1 MGAVTR
7 FVLALLST
15 LILAGPAWAGFD
27 EGMAAAGRRDYV
39 AAAEEWL
46 PLAEQGHVGAQY
58 NIGVL
63 YDQGLGVP
71 QDFGEAITWYRRAAE
86 AGHVDAQ
93 ANLGFAYQ
101 QGRGVAPD
109 NAEAAK
115 WYGLAADQGDV
126 EAQVNLGYFLANG
139 IGVERDLVE
148 AHKWLNLA
156 ASRAPRGKLRR
167 RAIKNRDNV
176 AQGMTREQLAA
187 AQSLARVWRPKPWQ
201 PATD

>member
-1 MGAVTR
+1 MDAVSRTI
-7 FVLALLST
+7 LAVFMLL
-15 LILAGPAWAGFD
+15 LMAGPAWAGFD
-27 EGMAAAGRRDYV
+27 EGMAAAGRRDYI

-71 QDFGEAITWYRRAAE
+71 QDFGEATKWYRLAAE

-109 NAEAAK
+109 NAEAAR
-115 WYGLAADQGDV
+115 WYRLAADQGDV
-126 EAQVNLGYFLANG
+126 EAQMNLGYFLANG
-139 IGVERDLVE
+139 IGVERDLIE

-156 ASRAPRGKLRR
+156 ASRAPAGKLRR
-167 RAIKNRDNV
+167 RALKSRDNV
-176 AQGMTREQLAA
+176 AGQMTREQLAE
-187 AQSLARVWRPKPWQ
+187 AQSLARDWRPHTKSR
-201 PATD
+201 